1 MSNPADYKY
10 SSEHE
15 WVSPA
20 VDGVV
25 TLGIT
30 DFAQAELGE
39 VVYVDL
45 PSVGDTFS
53 KEDSIGAVESTKA
66 ASDIY
71 TPVSGEIVEVNEAL
85 DAEPNTVNNDA
96 FGAGWICKIK
106 LDDASE
112 LDELMDADEIIVSSS
127 GSFCLAVDEIDGK
140 HVGGKAPALL
150 RSIQSL

>member
-1 MSNPADYKY
+1 MSNIPADFKY

-20 VDGVV
+20 TDGIV

-30 DFAQAELGE
+30 DFAQSELGD

-45 PSVGDTFS
+45 PEVGNTYAAGDT
-53 KEDSIGAVESTKA
+53 IGAVESVKA

-85 DAEPNTVNNDA
+85 EAEPGTVNSDA
-96 FGAGWICKIK
+96 CGEGWICKIK
-106 LDDASE
+106 LSAP
-112 LDELMDADEIIVSSS
+112 DEMDGLMDAAAYAE
-127 GSFCLAVDEIDGK
+127 FCE
-140 HVGGKAPALL
+140 
-150 RSIQSL
+150 

>member
-1 MSNPADYKY
+1 MSTIPADYKY

-20 VDGVV
+20 VDGIV

-30 DFAQAELGE
+30 DFAQSELGD

-45 PSVGDTFS
+45 PEVGNTYAAG
-53 KEDSIGAVESTKA
+53 DSIGAVESVKA

-85 DAEPNTVNNDA
+85 DAEPGTVNADA
-96 FGAGWICKIK
+96 CGEGWICKIK
-106 LDDASE
+106 LSAPAE
-112 LDELMDADEIIVSSS
+112 LDGLMDAAAYAD
-127 GSFCLAVDEIDGK
+127 FCK
-140 HVGGKAPALL
+140 
-150 RSIQSL
+150 